1 MRNCAKEIFLRPCS
15 KDLPVLI
22 SQIAKTVQELT
33 WNRKIWVWFDRVW
46 KIGRVVL
53 GLATSQKKWSR
64 YVELIRL
71 HILVNC
77 MELRWRQ
84 PCSDS
89 FAPCSIKDVETD
101 KMIGKNPTA
110 NHANSN
116 KISSKSKSSSRSF
129 TSFQMFHTHTRTR
142 PEPGQPWKARGRGKR
157 TQTTGQRPKQRGGGK
172 GTNGPP
178 EPTYTAKRTWQGT
191 GHTPKPH
198 NTLRRSRERRV
209 IRDQMID

>member
-89 FAPCSIKDVETD
+89 VAPCSIKDVETD

-129 TSFQMFHTHTRTR
+129 TSFQMFHTHTHPAGAGSTL
-142 PEPGQPWKARGRGKR
+142 KGKR
-157 TQTTGQRPKQRGGGK
+157 KRKADTNDGPTTKTAQGGEGNK
-172 GTNGPP
+172 RTSGTNLHG
-178 EPTYTAKRTWQGT
+178 ETDLTRNRA
-191 GHTPKPH
+191 HT
-198 NTLRRSRERRV
+198 
-209 IRDQMID
+209 

>member
-1 MRNCAKEIFLRPCS
+1 MKQ
-15 KDLPVLI
+15 KD
-22 SQIAKTVQELT
+22 
-33 WNRKIWVWFDRVW
+33 WVRFDRVW

-71 HILVNC
+71 HIRVSC

-89 FAPCSIKDVETD
+89 VAPCSIKDVETD
-101 KMIGKNPTA
+101 KMIGKNLTA

-129 TSFQMFHTHTRTR
+129 TSFEMFHTHASLPRGCFLATAKLLAKLLSRSWSRIKRKT
-142 PEPGQPWKARGRGKR
+142 QNQNTGRGSAFELSGWLR
-157 TQTTGQRPKQRGGGK
+157 TTSAG
-172 GTNGPP
+172 
-178 EPTYTAKRTWQGT
+178 
-191 GHTPKPH
+191 
-198 NTLRRSRERRV
+198 SSSCC
-209 IRDQMID
+209 